1 MAPEYEYSGAMPTPS
16 GHWPTARQIPKEW
29 GKLVQDPFS
38 PPPYPSHPPTSHV
51 PATGERSL
59 LAKIG
64 IAFGCVLAAVL
75 ILSGLGVLGVMVLL
89 ATGSIQLFPNK

>member
-1 MAPEYEYSGAMPTPS
+1 ME
-16 GHWPTARQIPKEW
+16 R
-29 GKLVQDPFS
+29 GKLVQDPSS
-38 PPPYPSHPPTSHV
+38 PPPLPSHPPTSHV

-75 ILSGLGVLGVMVLL
+75 ILSGLGVLGVIVLL
-89 ATGSIQLFPNK
+89 STGSIQLFPNK

>member
-1 MAPEYEYSGAMPTPS
+1 M
-16 GHWPTARQIPKEW
+16 
-29 GKLVQDPFS
+29 QDPSS

-59 LAKIG
+59 LAKI
-64 IAFGCVLAAVL
+64 AMVLGCALAAVL
-75 ILSGLGVLGVMVLL
+75 ILGGLGVLGVMVLL